1 MKTKMLKRIAMLAVI
16 AFSYLNAWAYEPMYV
31 EGKKWSFRYVDKHF
45 GDLLKQICYEV
56 AGDTVIGGKT
66 IKIIREWGILGVHAY
81 ERLHDLPEIS
91 KPYVRTLLRY
101 EDKGKVYAYENGSL
115 RLLMDFDSP
124 VNTVYNYHFDEI
136 DGIPYNPADI
146 EYRIENCD
154 TVNIHGKALKRVS
167 VISKMDPAMR
177 ITSYMENNKVVSNH
191 VWIEGVGPL
200 DSREMMSLDPS
211 DRYSLEFDLCI
222 FSDDTYVDR
231 EAYIQLPAA
240 SIEGVEAD
248 GATDDAKIYD
258 LEGRRVEHPVEGH
271 IYIRDGKKFV
281 WKE

>member
-1 MKTKMLKRIAMLAVI
+1 
-16 AFSYLNAWAYEPMYV
+16 
-31 EGKKWSFRYVDKHF
+31 
-45 GDLLKQICYEV
+45 
-56 AGDTVIGGKT
+56 
-66 IKIIREWGILGVHAY
+66 
-81 ERLHDLPEIS
+81 
-91 KPYVRTLLRY
+91 
-101 EDKGKVYAYENGSL
+101 
-115 RLLMDFDSP
+115 
-124 VNTVYNYHFDEI
+124 
-136 DGIPYNPADI
+136 
-146 EYRIENCD
+146 
-154 TVNIHGKALKRVS
+154 
-167 VISKMDPAMR
+167 
-177 ITSYMENNKVVSNH
+177 MENNKVVSNH